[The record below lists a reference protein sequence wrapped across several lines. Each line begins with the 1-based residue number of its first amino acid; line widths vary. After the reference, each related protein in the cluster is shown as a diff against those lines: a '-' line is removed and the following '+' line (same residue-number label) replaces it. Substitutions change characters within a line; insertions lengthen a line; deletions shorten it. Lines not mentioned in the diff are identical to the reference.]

1 VTAYGGFVAIVVIDN
16 HEVQTYTAPGK
27 NERVASIMSAL
38 DARIQT

>member
-1 VTAYGGFVAIVVIDN
+1 VRFVAIVVIDN

-38 DARIQT
+38 DARRFNYERA